1 MILVRAFIA
10 IELPIFLQDAIQT
23 ATAGLRKTLG
33 SDLIRWTPPHNVH
46 LTLKFLGDVS
56 PVNVDILKQMLTME
70 SAQHPAFDLRV
81 EGIGSFPTPKRPR
94 VLWVGLNAPAA
105 LSSLAHG
112 IETASAKLGYPTEER
127 GFSPHLTI
135 GRVRQNAPTTD
146 LQKIRAAL
154 DETKVGD
161 LGLARIDAIDL
172 FKSDL
177 QPSGSVYTRLFSAP
191 LGKQLNLRGE
201 I

>member
-1 MILVRAFIA
+1 MNLVRAFIA
-10 IELPIFLQDAIQT
+10 VELPIFLQDAIQT

-33 SDLIRWTPPHNVH
+33 PDLIRWTPAHNVH

-56 PVNVDILKQMLTME
+56 PANIDILKQMLTME
-70 SAQHPAFDLRV
+70 SAQHSAFDMHV

-105 LSSLAHG
+105 LPSLAHS
-112 IETASAKLGYPTEER
+112 IETASAKLGYPAEER

-135 GRVRQNAPTTD
+135 GRVRQNASAVD
-146 LQKIRAAL
+146 LQKIRTAL
-154 DETKVGD
+154 EETKIGN
-161 LGLARIDAIDL
+161 LGVARVDAIIL

-177 QPSGSVYTRLFSAP
+177 QPSGSVYTHLFSAP
-191 LGKQLNLRGE
+191 LGKQ
-201 I
+201 